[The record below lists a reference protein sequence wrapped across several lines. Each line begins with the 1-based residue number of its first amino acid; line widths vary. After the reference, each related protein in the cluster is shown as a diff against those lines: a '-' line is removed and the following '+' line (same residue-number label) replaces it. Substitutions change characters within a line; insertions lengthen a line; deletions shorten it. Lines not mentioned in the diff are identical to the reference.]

1 MVDVQTIRG
10 AAGDQAAQ
18 EQEGWVI
25 CRVFKKKN
33 LVHHGQSSGVKQQAE
48 GDDHAASHTAAAAAH
63 MDESSPSQCSSVT
76 VISDHVHANVNDKQ
90 QQAQASLLMMHTHH
104 SASSDDDALDHILQ
118 QYMGG
123 GRQAPAPDTKPALL
137 EQLDHLHHHLAAA
150 PTTRAAA
157 GFYYGKFMK
166 LPPLEHA
173 GGGLPPSPGPC
184 EYGASGIADW
194 DALDRLAA
202 YELNGLSDAS
212 KNMAAFFDGDLW
224 SMARS
229 VSALHAADLAM
240 NNA

>member
-1 MVDVQTIRG
+1 VLVQIVRG
-10 AAGDQAAQ
+10 AAGPGDQVPQ

-33 LVHHGQSSGVKQQAE
+33 LVHHGAAQSSG
-48 GDDHAASHTAAAAAH
+48 GGGTAAAASK
-63 MDESSPSQCSSVT
+63 MESSPTST
-76 VISDHVHANVNDKQ
+76 TIIGDH
-90 QQAQASLLMMHTHH
+90 AS
-104 SASSDDDALDHILQ
+104 DDALDHILQ
-118 QYMGG
+118 YMGG
-123 GRQAPAPDTKPALL
+123 GDTKPALL
-137 EQLDHLHHHLAAA
+137 NHHNQHLAAA
-150 PTTRAAA
+150 ADATTTTTAACPAAA
-157 GFYYGKFMK
+157 TSAGLYGNNKFMK

-173 GGGLPPSPGPC
+173 GGWLPPSPGPC